1 MEHVSTAPVR
11 LAMDIDNLIDLLQ
24 WPAMLVTL
32 IAAWL
37 VGSRTRGKR
46 CAGFICFILSNI
58 LWVIWGWHSHAWALI
73 VLQLGLFLM
82 NLRGTRKNAVPAK
95 S

>member
-1 MEHVSTAPVR
+1 MEHVAAAPVR

-24 WPAMLVTL
+24 WPAMLITL

-37 VGSRTRGKR
+37 VGSRSRAKR
-46 CAGFICFILSNI
+46 CAGFICFILSNV

-82 NLRGTRKNAVPAK
+82 NLRGTRKNALPAK
-95 S
+95 G